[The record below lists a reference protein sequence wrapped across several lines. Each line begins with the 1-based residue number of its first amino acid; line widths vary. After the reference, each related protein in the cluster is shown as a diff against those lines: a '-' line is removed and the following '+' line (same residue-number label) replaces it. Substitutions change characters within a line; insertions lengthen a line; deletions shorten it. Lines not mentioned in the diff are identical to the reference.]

1 MSYGMAYDW
10 QNRKNPNQR
19 KINVDTLN
27 FPYRI
32 FISCI
37 ASKQIELIIVV
48 QEKNL
53 INGRV

>member
-27 FPYRI
+27 FLYRI